1 MTDEKPLEAKEIQP
15 LIPRLK
21 TQQTLVEAKEQ
32 SGKQYL
38 AFPCL
43 IRVSDSEILISCKRG
58 SNHGSDG
65 EADLELVRFDPLTN
79 RVTKQTTL
87 AHQDNRIMQMGE
99 WVRFPNGDIASYID
113 VQLTGIKNV
122 SYRTGILGCR
132 SCDGGKTFSELEPLG
147 IIDGVEYGY
156 PFDSVTIEQ
165 TTFMLVMTF
174 EYLTGQRG
182 SVDVIRSDDN
192 GSTWRFVKNLSQEF
206 GDIRINESTF
216 VPWGD
221 KFLFSTRGYDAAQRL
236 HLTDVDFNLIEQI
249 NLTETVPFIDR
260 EIGRPR
266 LFERDGAFYL
276 MGRNWPEQADDRGL
290 MQQALF
296 RIDPAAFSLASHV
309 ILDNHEEGLVIDA
322 YYPVPYWQED
332 ARGVRFNVIDYKSVV
347 SRFPGPNIVRSEF
360 LWDEV
365 R

>member
-1 MTDEKPLEAKEIQP
+1 MIDEKSREAEGIQP

-21 TQQTLVEAKEQ
+21 TQQTLVESKEQ
-32 SGKQYL
+32 SGRQYL

-65 EADLELVRFDPLTN
+65 EADLELVRFDPIKH
-79 RVTKQTTL
+79 RVIEQTTL
-87 AHQDNRIMQMGE
+87 AHQDKRVMQMGE

-132 SCDGGKTFSELEPLG
+132 SRDGGKTFSGPEPLG

-156 PFDSVTIEQ
+156 AFDSVTVEK

-192 GSTWRFVKNLSQEF
+192 GSTWHFVKNLSLEF

-216 VPWGD
+216 VQWGD
-221 KFLFSTRGYDAAQRL
+221 KFLLSTRGYDAEERL
-236 HLTDVDFNLIEQI
+236 HLTDVDFNLIAQV
-249 NLTETVPFIDR
+249 NLTETYPFIDR

-266 LFERDGAFYL
+266 LFERDGYFYL
-276 MGRNWPEQADDRGL
+276 MGRNWPKQADDRRL

-296 RIDPAAFSLASHV
+296 RIDPAALTITSHV

-332 ARGVRFNVIDYKSVV
+332 ERGVLFNVIDYKSVV